1 MRLPLLN
8 KGMMM
13 RRKRILLNYTMD
25 KYHSIQGVEHI
36 QGMDDKAIA
45 FEC

>member
-1 MRLPLLN
+1 MRLHLLN
-8 KGMMM
+8 KDMMM
-13 RRKRILLNYTMD
+13 RKKRILLNYSMD

>member
-8 KGMMM
+8 KDMMM

-25 KYHSIQGVEHI
+25 KYHSIQGIEYI
-36 QGMDDKAIA
+36 QGVDDKTIA

>member
-1 MRLPLLN
+1 
-8 KGMMM
+8 
-13 RRKRILLNYTMD
+13 MD

-45 FEC
+45 FECYANV